1 MVAYVTKGSTK
12 KDICSLVLRMM
23 ASEDYA
29 KTFVEYSNVST
40 PYAKVKSQS
49 NYQFVQST
57 NELTSNDYYNAVT
70 FLVSGLRYEV
80 MKSFYTFPG
89 IDNLPLTAYN
99 NVNTYEKFA
108 DSVYNDSISEI
119 DKLWTEYKKK

>member
-49 NYQFVQST
+49 NYKFVQST
-57 NELTSNDYYNAVT
+57 NALTSNNYYDAVT
-70 FLVSGLRYEV
+70 FLVSGLRYDV
-80 MKSFYTFPG
+80 MKTFDTFPE
-89 IDNLPLTAYN
+89 IDNLPLTAHN
-99 NVNTYEKFA
+99 NVKSYEAFA
-108 DSVYNDSISEI
+108 ESIYNDGITKI
-119 DKLWTEYKKK
+119 TALWTEYKKN